1 LPYNYHTIWNQLL
14 LNVGILSYLLSY
26 SSDDVLI
33 LVTHYILVCKTIKIK
48 IICTILSN
56 IFRYCC
62 RSGML
67 RLEEDRI

>member
-48 IICTILSN
+48 SKLFVLFSQ
-56 IFRYCC
+56 IFSDIVVGVGC
-62 RSGML
+62 SG
-67 RLEEDRI
+67 